1 MGNSLLIDFEDYK
14 PGRFEYLTKYPFARS
29 IWDFLIT
36 NDSIN
41 LMSKAVSD
49 NKPAIFY
56 LLEKIESD
64 FGTWLSSK
72 EFPGD
77 DVCVLVNNMILQIM
91 ESRGYEH
98 FSCGL
103 MPSAKYIKS
112 SGVYREKVLIT
123 N

>member
-1 MGNSLLIDFEDYK
+1 MENFPLIDFKDYK

-29 IWDFLIT
+29 IWDFLT
-36 NDSIN
+36 TSDSLD
-41 LMSKAVSD
+41 LMVKAVTE

-56 LLEKIESD
+56 LIDKIESD
-64 FGTWLSSK
+64 FGTWLISK

-77 DVCVLVNNMILQIM
+77 DVCVLVNNMILQLL

-103 MPSAKYIKS
+103 MPFAKFIKS
-112 SGVYREKVLIT
+112 SGVYRVKVLIS